1 MWLVYKDILQQQPLM
16 QMASLLQQW
25 YVKIIN
31 HGFLKYST
39 FPSHTFSRLQL
50 TKYISFENLMHC
62 FTLSEKQ
69 DSVFTKQT
77 FYTFLSLYNFMFT
90 IKQLAFLVSRIV
102 KMVNVSNIFKQVLEI
117 IKEKQSITNV
127 QDKIFSLWK
136 SCKLFPVHSGI
147 NDYMEMIVKYTCIE
161 KWFL

>member
-1 MWLVYKDILQQQPLM
+1 
-16 QMASLLQQW
+16 
-25 YVKIIN
+25 
-31 HGFLKYST
+31 
-39 FPSHTFSRLQL
+39 
-50 TKYISFENLMHC
+50 
-62 FTLSEKQ
+62 
-69 DSVFTKQT
+69 
-77 FYTFLSLYNFMFT
+77 
-90 IKQLAFLVSRIV
+90 
-102 KMVNVSNIFKQVLEI
+102 MVNVSNIFKWVLEI